1 MALKADLKIYREML
15 ATVRHRIALAVKAG
29 KSLQEVQADKPTAEW
44 DAKWGNGFIKSDKF
58 VEIVYQDM
66 RK

>member
-1 MALKADLKIYREML
+1 ML